1 MISRVGLDIVEV
13 ARIEH
18 AMFRPGFVDRILTP
32 KERAIC
38 TTPAKVA
45 GRWAAKEAITK
56 AVRIKLRWQ
65 DVEILPNAAGAPIAQ
80 IHSMDFDSHRN
91 RLHISIT
98 HERHYAVAVAIV
110 EEV

>member
-1 MISRVGLDIVEV
+1 VGLDIDEV

-18 AMFRPGFVDRILTP
+18 AMSRPAFVERILTP

-38 TTPAKVA
+38 NTPAKVA
-45 GRWAAKEAITK
+45 GRWAAKEAIAK

-65 DVEILPNAAGAPIAQ
+65 DVEILPNAAGAPVAQ
-80 IHSMDFDSHRN
+80 IHSLDFDSYRN
-91 RLHISIT
+91 RLHLSIT
-98 HERHYAVAVAIV
+98 HERHYAAAVAIV